1 MLPQPLPQPVIDL
14 LATEGIT
21 VLAPTN
27 QAIDALPT
35 WNDILADETAL
46 QHFVLAHVV
55 PGQLDEGEIFAMAQ
69 VTALSGDVLTI
80 DPVTQTINGAH
91 LVVLDQLGTN
101 GMAHSVDAV
110 LVVPPVTPPTTEA
123 PPPPAASTSRHRPP
137 PRPRSQPHPDATPRR
152 NHPLAPIRVFRLIRV
167 PRARHVPHET
177 LRWSAEIG
185 VSGRDTGTVSS
196 SATCVDVVHVRSR

>member
-1 MLPQPLPQPVIDL
+1 MAPLWDFIEDEDDLSEFAEAVEEADLEALFDGSVPPADVLAGVLPQPLPQPVLDL

-21 VLAPTN
+21 LLAPTN
-27 QAIDALPT
+27 EAIAALPT

-69 VTALSGDVLTI
+69 VTALSGDVLTV

-123 PPPPAASTSRHRPP
+123 PTTAPPPPAEEPAPPTAPPEEPTPTPPPAAT
-137 PRPRSQPHPDATPRR
+137 
-152 NHPLAPIRVFRLIRV
+152 AP
-167 PRARHVPHET
+167 
-177 LRWSAEIG
+177 
-185 VSGRDTGTVSS
+185 
-196 SATCVDVVHVRSR
+196 